1 MKKYFVY
8 IICNLQKN
16 VLYIGVTNNW
26 QKRLEEHIADSDN
39 AKQSFAGK
47 YNCCY
52 LLHLEEY
59 MFINDAIARE
69 KEIKGWNRLKKEK
82 LINENNPNW
91 IFLNEHV

>member
-16 VLYIGVTNNW
+16 VLYVGVTNHW
-26 QKRLEEHIADSDN
+26 QKRIEEHIADSEN

-47 YNCCY
+47 YNCRY

-69 KEIKGWNRLKKEK
+69 KEIKGWSRLKKEK
-82 LINENNPNW
+82 LISENNPNW
-91 IFLNEHV
+91 IFLNEQV